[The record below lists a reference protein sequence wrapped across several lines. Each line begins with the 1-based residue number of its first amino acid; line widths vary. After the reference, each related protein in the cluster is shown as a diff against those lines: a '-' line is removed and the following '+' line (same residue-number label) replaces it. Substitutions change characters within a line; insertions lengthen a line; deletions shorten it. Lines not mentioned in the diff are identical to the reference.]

1 LGAGKQLMATEEYSI
16 CKVNGFQVSG
26 KQFYSEIFSTVE
38 EAEAYRKKI
47 SETPKIEKTEVRKYG
62 KK

>member
-1 LGAGKQLMATEEYSI
+1 MATEEYSI